1 MRHLKKGRKLNRT
14 ASHKRALLRNMITS
28 FLMKESIKSTDSK
41 IKALKPL
48 ADKMITLGKKG
59 DLHVRRQAL
68 AVIKDKSV
76 VNKLFDE
83 IAPRM
88 ASRNGGYTRI
98 IKVGQRKGD
107 AAYIS
112 LLELI
117 DASSTGETKVGKQ
130 SLRERLRPGRRRAK
144 AEESKTEE
152 TEAPAAEVVPEE
164 TKQEAKAPPE

>member
-1 MRHLKKGRKLNRT
+1 MRHLKKGWKLDRT
-14 ASHKRALLRNMITS
+14 TAHRRALLRNMVTS
-28 FLMKESIKSTDSK
+28 FLINESIKSTDSK

-48 ADKMITLGKKG
+48 AEKMITLGKKG

-68 AVIKDKSV
+68 AVIRDKGV
-76 VNKLFDE
+76 VKKLFDE

-98 IKVGQRKGD
+98 VKVGQRKGD

-117 DASSTGETKVGKQ
+117 DARPSSEPKAGKQ
-130 SLRERLRPGRRRAK
+130 SLRERLRPGWRRKK
-144 AEESKTEE
+144 AEEPKAEQSKTP
-152 TEAPAAEVVPEE
+152 TAEE
-164 TKQEAKAPPE
+164 TKQGTTSGTT